1 MSFYATPEMEMLDMA
16 FLWNFELINHFI
28 PSSPVLTS
36 HERQGAV
43 GKKCK
48 DT

>member
-1 MSFYATPEMEMLDMA
+1 MSFYAMSEMEMLDTA
-16 FLWNFELINHFI
+16 FLWNFESIDHFI
-28 PSSPVLTS
+28 PSFPVLTS
-36 HERQGAV
+36 HKRQGAV